1 MTKFFRD
8 CFTGPNGTTWQWL
21 RVGIGIGTVM
31 MALGMGVMCLV
42 AGRSI
47 ILGTPL
53 DYVAFATGM
62 AAMATGFSAVLMAG
76 GGALWASKDTEPQVV
91 TATQTTPTGTTSQTV
106 EAGAAKTEGT

>member
-31 MALGMGVMCLV
+31 MAIGMGVMCLV

-47 ILGTPL
+47 VLGTPL
-53 DYVAFATGM
+53 DYVAFA
-62 AAMATGFSAVLMAG
+62 
-76 GGALWASKDTEPQVV
+76 
-91 TATQTTPTGTTSQTV
+91 TGTTSQTV
-106 EAGAAKTEGT
+106 EAGAAKTEGG